1 MRRLAPVPH
10 YKPVQLKG
18 NNSLGNSRKDR
29 TSRQKGQ
36 EHSRNEGPAMRA
48 GTPIRME
55 KECSVAP
62 KRSSCDVESL
72 PNSSA
77 VFSIS
82 ALADRDDVIAAV
94 RTATLL
100 ADSSG
105 CSLAVTVLDESVL
118 FTAHGDTVSPAKRE
132 DLLAAIKTQLL
143 TPHHASRATQFALE
157 ASITAASFLKSTSIS
172 LHVRSVD
179 SLPQNPSITR

>member
-1 MRRLAPVPH
+1 M
-10 YKPVQLKG
+10 K
-18 NNSLGNSRKDR
+18 
-29 TSRQKGQ
+29 T
-36 EHSRNEGPAMRA
+36 RA
-48 GTPIRME
+48 PIRIE
-55 KECSVAP
+55 KESSVTPTHA
-62 KRSSCDVESL
+62 SCDAENL

-94 RTATLL
+94 STAALL

-118 FTAHGDTVSPAKRE
+118 FTAHGHAVPSAKRE
-132 DLLAAIKTQLL
+132 ELLAAIRTTLL
-143 TPHHASRATQFALE
+143 TPRTAARHAQFVLE
-157 ASITAASFLKSTSIS
+157 ANITAASFLKAASIS

-179 SLPQNPSITR
+179 SLPQNLSITR